1 MNKKFSISF
10 GILLILV
17 GIYFINQNQQ
27 KGYSSKTNQI
37 FDIEEGDIKKILI
50 QSNDDALEIART
62 DTSCEIIGHDSLKLK
77 DNIMNTFFDRF
88 LSLESERIM
97 TQKKEN
103 WIKYNIDDSQGTHLA
118 LIGHDDNTI
127 EYLVFGRS
135 NSDFARCYIRKNQS
149 DNVHLANQNIIYI
162 LQTNPNYWGQ
172 KPTPVS
178 ETIAPLPSN

>member
-62 DTSCEIIGHDSLKLK
+62 DTSWEIIGHDSLKLK

-103 WIKYNIDDSQGTHLA
+103 WKSLGE
-118 LIGHDDNTI
+118 G
-127 EYLVFGRS
+127 
-135 NSDFARCYIRKNQS
+135 NQ
-149 DNVHLANQNIIYI
+149 
-162 LQTNPNYWGQ
+162 P
-172 KPTPVS
+172 
-178 ETIAPLPSN
+178 